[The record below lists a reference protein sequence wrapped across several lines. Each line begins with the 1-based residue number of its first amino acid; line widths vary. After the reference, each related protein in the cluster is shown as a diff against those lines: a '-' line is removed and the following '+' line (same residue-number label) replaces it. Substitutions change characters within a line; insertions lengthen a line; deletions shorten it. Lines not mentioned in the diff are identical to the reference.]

1 MITIDEMQKRLL
13 LHEGCAQHIY
23 TCPAGYKTI
32 GIGRNLETNPLTP
45 REKEKVGDIT
55 NGITLDEAIYL
66 LRNDIKRCE
75 KDLNNNISWFY
86 QLDDE
91 RQYALLDMCFNMGI
105 KKLLGFKRML
115 NAMLIGDYRG
125 AAKECL
131 NSKYARD
138 VGKRA
143 KRIAHLIETGIWVNC
158 L

>member
-1 MITIDEMQKRLL
+1 MITLDEIQKRLL
-13 LHEGCAQHIY
+13 LHEGCVDHIY
-23 TCPAGYKTI
+23 ICPAGYKTI
-32 GIGRNLETNPLTP
+32 GIGRNLETNPLTA
-45 REKEKVGDIT
+45 REKQYVGDIT

-75 KDLNNNISWFY
+75 KQLNDNISWFY

-115 NAMLIGDYRG
+115 GAMLIGDYRG

-143 KRIAHLIETGIWVNC
+143 DRIARLIETGIWVI
-158 L
+158 

>member
-1 MITIDEMQKRLL
+1 MIALDEIQKRLL
-13 LHEGCAQHIY
+13 LHEGAVDHIY

-32 GIGRNLETNPLTP
+32 GIGRNLETNPLTAK
-45 REKEKVGDIT
+45 EKEVVGDISH
-55 NGITLDEAIYL
+55 GITLDKALYL
-66 LRNDIKRCE
+66 LRNDVKRCE
-75 KDLNNNISWFY
+75 KELSDNISWFY

-115 NAMLIGDYRG
+115 GAMFIGDFRG

-131 NSKYARD
+131 MSKYARD

-143 KRIAHLIETGIWVNC
+143 KRIATLIETEIWAK
-158 L
+158 